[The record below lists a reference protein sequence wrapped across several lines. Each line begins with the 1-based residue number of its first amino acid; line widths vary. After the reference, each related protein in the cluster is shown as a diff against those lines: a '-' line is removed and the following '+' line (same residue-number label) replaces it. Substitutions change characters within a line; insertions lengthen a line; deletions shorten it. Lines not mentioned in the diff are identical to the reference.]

1 MSQDPNRIDP
11 HQEPQRSSY
20 TPASPVKRTLAW
32 IGLVYVLIFLGLTTY
47 FYFTGTML
55 GNLGPL
61 LAVPGLIGL
70 GILVLVGWRSVG
82 KPGKWAA
89 IALAGSSASD
99 EAPDPMFILSCIG
112 IVAFAF
118 AVITGLMLASLRTI
132 AAICRA
138 WIPARII
145 VGIVC
150 VLELLNILQSVTIWL
165 WDPSRILMDVTLDLL
180 GLAFGILF
188 LLLGLRVLFWIYC
201 MITGKDDEAITAR
214 EIAANDRKKRF

>member
-20 TPASPVKRTLAW
+20 TPASTVKRTLAW

-89 IALAGSSASD
+89 IALAALCWLLALATLPLGIAGL
-99 EAPDPMFILSCIG
+99 LSNFG
-112 IVAFAF
+112 TVFGVIV
-118 AVITGLMLASLRTI
+118 TS
-132 AAICRA
+132 
-138 WIPARII
+138 
-145 VGIVC
+145 
-150 VLELLNILQSVTIWL
+150 
-165 WDPSRILMDVTLDLL
+165 
-180 GLAFGILF
+180 
-188 LLLGLRVLFWIYC
+188 
-201 MITGKDDEAITAR
+201 
-214 EIAANDRKKRF
+214 